1 MIKVCAQMKK
11 LLLLLSVIFIIGTF
25 AGAAFVFT
33 SNGAANAGYAV
44 IPMGMALA
52 CFTGY
57 KAYPN
62 KK

>member
-1 MIKVCAQMKK
+1 MKK